1 MGDSE
6 TPLIVVR
13 LPSWWVLVVLVVVGD
28 FLLLLLRR
36 ISGLLNEGELMAA
49 EGVYE
54 LEVCVNSFTIDDVD
68 GTESLL
74 RVEALRRQC
83 TASGSSQP
91 VVATVAALLPF
102 SCYAS
107 NDLSL
112 SLFLLLLLLLLQL
125 FLHSLII
132 LGLSLAVSI
141 SITIAIS
148 TSISITISTA
158 AATAAVHLLDRLQ
171 LPASQ
176 CGGAVAIAEIRLE
189 ILAELLL
196 LRNALNARAGEF
208 SHIRWLQLVGPLPD
222 LAQADGGVEAIEYG
236 QWHRDMGDNGPCP
249 EAIEVQLYGM

>member
-6 TPLIVVR
+6 TPLSVVR

-112 SLFLLLLLLLLQL
+112 SLFLLLLLLHL

-141 SITIAIS
+141 SIAIAIS

-176 CGGAVAIAEIRLE
+176 CG
-189 ILAELLL
+189 
-196 LRNALNARAGEF
+196 
-208 SHIRWLQLVGPLPD
+208 
-222 LAQADGGVEAIEYG
+222 
-236 QWHRDMGDNGPCP
+236 
-249 EAIEVQLYGM
+249 